1 MESVKNKSIILC
13 EGPTDAILIG
23 FYLEKVCNLKLNK
36 LRGQVYT
43 QHSFI
48 LPSGKIIKPYEYVS
62 EITSVLVL
70 PVGGVSNLPKVL
82 DSILELNYYEMLFS
96 KIMIITDHD
105 SDKEISDRFSTM
117 LNTIRAHKDWFS
129 DLSCL
134 EHSSKGEWINLLMFD
149 NTTSSDGNPSCCPF
163 SLYFMAIPLDEEG
176 CLETFVYNAI
186 LQEDDTKAQIIN
198 SKLEE
203 KLASKKDVMLDTIK
217 ERAHEEKVEYKENV
231 DSQGSMSS
239 TQKGKKFL
247 QTQIN
252 DFVEIV
258 SKETDFLQSRS
269 EYCKSK
275 LSIAISVMEPEKG
288 INSIQKILKAID
300 FQKYQTFNQQF
311 KELETLCSGNK

>member
-1 MESVKNKSIILC
+1 MRC
-13 EGPTDAILIG
+13 
-23 FYLEKVCNLKLNK
+23 
-36 LRGQVYT
+36 
-43 QHSFI
+43 SF
-48 LPSGKIIKPYEYVS
+48 
-62 EITSVLVL
+62 
-70 PVGGVSNLPKVL
+70 
-82 DSILELNYYEMLFS
+82 

-239 TQKGKKFL
+239 TQKARNSYKLKLTTLLRLCQKKLTFFNHDL
-247 QTQIN
+247 N
-252 DFVEIV
+252 IV
-258 SKETDFLQSRS
+258 SQNYQLLFL
-269 EYCKSK
+269 
-275 LSIAISVMEPEKG
+275 
-288 INSIQKILKAID
+288 
-300 FQKYQTFNQQF
+300 
-311 KELETLCSGNK
+311 

>member
-1 MESVKNKSIILC
+1 
-13 EGPTDAILIG
+13 
-23 FYLEKVCNLKLNK
+23 
-36 LRGQVYT
+36 
-43 QHSFI
+43 
-48 LPSGKIIKPYEYVS
+48 
-62 EITSVLVL
+62 
-70 PVGGVSNLPKVL
+70 
-82 DSILELNYYEMLFS
+82 
-96 KIMIITDHD
+96 MIITDHD

-117 LNTIRAHKDWFS
+117 LNTIRDHKDWFS

-134 EHSSKGEWINLLMFD
+134 EHLSKGEWINLLMFD

-186 LQEDDTKAQIIN
+186 LQEDNAKAQNIKCEFEN
-198 SKLEE
+198 KLVGEEEE
-203 KLASKKDVMLDTIK
+203 KFDALKDNATEEQIK
-217 ERAHEEKVEYKENV
+217 YRDNV
-231 DSQGSMSS
+231 HSQGSMCSS
-239 TQKGKKFL
+239 LKSKKFL
-247 QTQIN
+247 KTQID
-252 DFVEIV
+252 DFVETV

-311 KELETLCSGNK
+311 KELDALCFDKQ

>member
-23 FYLEKVCNLKLNK
+23 VYLEKVCNLKLNK

-239 TQKGKKFL
+239 TQKGK
-247 QTQIN
+247 
-252 DFVEIV
+252 
-258 SKETDFLQSRS
+258 
-269 EYCKSK
+269 
-275 LSIAISVMEPEKG
+275 
-288 INSIQKILKAID
+288 
-300 FQKYQTFNQQF
+300 
-311 KELETLCSGNK
+311 